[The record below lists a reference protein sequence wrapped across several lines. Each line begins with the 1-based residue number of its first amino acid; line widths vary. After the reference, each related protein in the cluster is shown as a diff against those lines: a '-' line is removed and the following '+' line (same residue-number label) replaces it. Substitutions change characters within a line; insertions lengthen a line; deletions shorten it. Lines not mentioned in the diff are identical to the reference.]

1 MLDWFLKY
9 RICQR
14 DQFCLPLLTFNNLR
28 VDHLIFEKVSQ
39 SLLSAISFNIFLF
52 FFKERKKIF
61 IEAERGNY
69 RLVKV
74 KSEYPQYRATVGRL
88 GREMLD
94 WGISHGSPSC
104 CLNRSV

>member
-14 DQFCLPLLTFNNLR
+14 DQFCPPLLTFNNLR

-39 SLLSAISFNIFLF
+39 SLLSAINLNIFY

-61 IEAERGNY
+61 IEAGRGWLKSNQNSLNTEQL
-69 RLVKV
+69 LV
-74 KSEYPQYRATVGRL
+74 G
-88 GREMLD
+88 
-94 WGISHGSPSC
+94 
-104 CLNRSV
+104 

>member
-14 DQFCLPLLTFNNLR
+14 DQFCPLLLTFNNLR

-39 SLLSAISFNIFLF
+39 SLLSAINLNII

-74 KSEYPQYRATVGRL
+74 KSEFPQYRAAVGRL

-94 WGISHGSPSC
+94 RGIYVGH
-104 CLNRSV
+104 LHVD

>member
-14 DQFCLPLLTFNNLR
+14 DQFCPPLLTFNNLR
-28 VDHLIFEKVSQ
+28 VDHLIFEKVYQ
-39 SLLSAISFNIFLF
+39 SLLSAINLNITF

-69 RLVKV
+69 RLVRV
-74 KSEYPQYRATVGRL
+74 KSEFPQCRATAGRL

-94 WGISHGSPSC
+94 GAFHMAHLHVG
-104 CLNRSV
+104 